1 MVRNWEIIREILLK
15 LEKMSPDKTLRLGDF
30 PEEKAYDYSY
40 HVELLFEAGL
50 IYGEMLKELGTQASD
65 FLALRLTWAGHE
77 FLDSIRSDTV
87 WDKTKSRFVKEGISM
102 TFDLIK
108 SVAIGIAASLL
119 KQ

>member
-15 LEKMSPDKTLRLGDF
+15 LEKMLPDQTLRLGDF

-40 HVELLFEAGL
+40 HMELLFEAGL
-50 IYGEMLKELGTQASD
+50 IYGKMLEECGTQASD

-77 FLDSIRSDTV
+77 FLDSVRSDTV
-87 WDKTKSRFVKEGISM
+87 WNQTKSRFIKEGISM

-108 SVAIGIAASLL
+108 TVAIGIATSIL
-119 KQ
+119 K